1 MLGLLGLRNFKAT
14 GAYSPAAVG
23 AAWGESLAHAGL
35 GSGRPPDSG
44 SGPVAVLARSDWQAQ
59 ASAAVA
65 LAYHRSAV
73 RWNSQA
79 RSSSEKAE
87 KIAS

>member
-1 MLGLLGLRNFKAT
+1 MSVSFGRTMQNSF
-14 GAYSPAAVG
+14 P
-23 AAWGESLAHAGL
+23 
-35 GSGRPPDSG
+35 SG
-44 SGPVAVLARSDWQAQ
+44 LARTVQDSAEVTEQAQ

-65 LAYHRSAV
+65 LEYHRSAV

-87 KIAS
+87 KMAS